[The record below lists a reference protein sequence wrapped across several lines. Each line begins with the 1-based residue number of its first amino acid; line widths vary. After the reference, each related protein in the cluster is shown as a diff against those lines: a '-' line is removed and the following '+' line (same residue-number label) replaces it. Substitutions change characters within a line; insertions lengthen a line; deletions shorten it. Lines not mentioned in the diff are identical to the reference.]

1 MPTRTDA
8 QRLELKDHFRR
19 AANDYNRQS
28 QFRRGAFVRML
39 ELAKEPDLDSFCK
52 KLIVERV
59 KDFFIDFPEFQ
70 DEAINIVY
78 DMCEDQDQEVR
89 IAGYGAI
96 TSVSKVDKS
105 WLMRNADVLVQLL
118 QSDDPREVTV
128 VKRALQ
134 QHVDL
139 DPRGTLQVLCEQ
151 CVLNPADLGDDEE
164 RLLRSRLRSLVLQF
178 LADKYRV
185 CIIRVVKNQE
195 VESILLKGMLE
206 AIPQASPSEVH
217 MIITDILLNLPSL
230 SRGPSQSGSVVL
242 QTLLDAVKLTLEAEQ
257 TDINKLCHLLEEA
270 VRVVTP
276 LSLAAR
282 STSSSFPPL
291 RTQSMHSMPAA
302 DGLQVLKFFA
312 DYSLLDR
319 VPCGAALKVAE
330 CICATCDSTSNPEN
344 KNSASVQFLGL
355 APGLLTMLRRCL
367 PTQRIEVT
375 SRSCHAV
382 LRAIEEQVN
391 VTKEDFS
398 PPPSLAAA
406 LDALIHEIGSMT
418 SDTYTKIT
426 QTADAN
432 TVGSTEARAHQ
443 LPDDAKQAME
453 ISRSLLKAVGN
464 RGHRVRGQDRQTQ
477 TSNGQQGPP
486 HGLESS
492 NFASRILASALP
504 GSRVPSRTRSG
515 LATSSLLN
523 AQALVA
529 DEETSE
535 DAYVDASSQPKKKLK
550 SENRTSFRADS
561 GGSSSLLSRL
571 GAEASTP
578 VKSHSMQSSVSGC
591 VADSSEAYIHANG
604 GGDLLSRITDSAALP
619 IRKGPPRFIT
629 NTNSRGQKP
638 PASAVVGHHGPLRK
652 DISHLSTYGEAQT
665 TLGEKEELRH
675 RARRSSLNEPMGISI
690 LGASSQG
697 EDEIKI
703 RGAAERRKGSDNGAR
718 ALNGGGLSLLARL
731 DTAGGGAPA
740 DHSDGRKRKRAKS

>member
-28 QFRRGAFVRML
+28 QFRRCAFMRML

-118 QSDDPREVTV
+118 QSDDPREVAV

-217 MIITDILLNLPSL
+217 MIVTDILLNLPSL
-230 SRGPSQSGSVVL
+230 SRGPSQSGNAVL
-242 QTLLDAVKLTLEAEQ
+242 QTLLDAVKLSLEAEQ
-257 TDINKLCHLLEEA
+257 TDINKLCQLLEEA

-276 LSLAAR
+276 LSLAAH
-282 STSSSFPPL
+282 STSSGFPPL

-330 CICATCDSTSNPEN
+330 CLCATCDSTSTPEN
-344 KNSASVQFLGL
+344 KNSSSVQFLGL
-355 APGLLTMLRRCL
+355 APGLLIMLRRCL

-382 LRAIEEQVN
+382 LRAIEEQIN
-391 VTKEDFS
+391 VTKEDFL

-418 SDTYTKIT
+418 SDTDTKIT

-432 TVGSTEARAHQ
+432 TVEAMEARAHQ
-443 LPDDAKQAME
+443 LPDDARQAME
-453 ISRSLLKAVGN
+453 ISRNLLKAVGN
-464 RGHRVRGQDRQTQ
+464 RAHRVRGSDRQTQ
-477 TSNGQQGPP
+477 TSNGQQGPS

-504 GSRVPSRTRSG
+504 GSRVPRSG
-515 LATSSLLN
+515 LATSSLPN
-523 AQALVA
+523 AQAMVA
-529 DEETSE
+529 GKETSE
-535 DAYVDASSQPKKKLK
+535 YAYVDASSQPKKKLK
-550 SENRTSFRADS
+550 SENRTSFPGDS

-571 GAEASTP
+571 GPEASAP
-578 VKSHSMQSSVSGC
+578 VKSHYMRSSVSGS
-591 VADSSEAYIHANG
+591 VADNSEAYIHANG

-619 IRKGPPRFIT
+619 IRKGSPRFII

-638 PASAVVGHHGPLRK
+638 PASAVVGLHGPLRK

-675 RARRSSLNEPMGISI
+675 RARRSSLNEPMGMSI
-690 LGASSQG
+690 LGASSQAKG
-697 EDEIKI
+697 EIKI
-703 RGAAERRKGSDNGAR
+703 RGAAERRKGSDNEAR

>member
-28 QFRRGAFVRML
+28 QFRRCAFMRML

-118 QSDDPREVTV
+118 QSDDPREVAV

-217 MIITDILLNLPSL
+217 MIVTDILLNLPSL
-230 SRGPSQSGSVVL
+230 SRGPSQSGNAVL
-242 QTLLDAVKLTLEAEQ
+242 QTLLDAVKLSLEAEQ
-257 TDINKLCHLLEEA
+257 TDINKLCQLLEEA

-276 LSLAAR
+276 LSLATH
-282 STSSSFPPL
+282 STSSGFPPL

-330 CICATCDSTSNPEN
+330 CLCATCDSTSTPEN
-344 KNSASVQFLGL
+344 KNSSSVQFLGL

-382 LRAIEEQVN
+382 LRAIEEQIN
-391 VTKEDFS
+391 VTKEDFL

-418 SDTYTKIT
+418 SDTDTKIT

-432 TVGSTEARAHQ
+432 TVEAMEARAHQ
-443 LPDDAKQAME
+443 LPDDARQAME
-453 ISRSLLKAVGN
+453 ISRKSRVTIHMKKAVN
-464 RGHRVRGQDRQTQ
+464 PIRADLWSRGRVLRF
-477 TSNGQQGPP
+477 
-486 HGLESS
+486 
-492 NFASRILASALP
+492 FAEA
-504 GSRVPSRTRSG
+504 
-515 LATSSLLN
+515 
-523 AQALVA
+523 A
-529 DEETSE
+529 DEEE
-535 DAYVDASSQPKKKLK
+535 KDGDIM
-550 SENRTSFRADS
+550 
-561 GGSSSLLSRL
+561 LLSDLLMDSEPRRRPLLHEVVDEEPCFWTSRRL
-571 GAEASTP
+571 
-578 VKSHSMQSSVSGC
+578 
-591 VADSSEAYIHANG
+591 IHA
-604 GGDLLSRITDSAALP
+604 L
-619 IRKGPPRFIT
+619 
-629 NTNSRGQKP
+629 
-638 PASAVVGHHGPLRK
+638 
-652 DISHLSTYGEAQT
+652 
-665 TLGEKEELRH
+665 
-675 RARRSSLNEPMGISI
+675 
-690 LGASSQG
+690 
-697 EDEIKI
+697 
-703 RGAAERRKGSDNGAR
+703 GSDNVQETALEFSKLKRTRDDADQLGEEGSASEIDWNVQIAR
-718 ALNGGGLSLLARL
+718 F
-731 DTAGGGAPA
+731 
-740 DHSDGRKRKRAKS
+740 

>member
-28 QFRRGAFVRML
+28 QFRRGAFMRML

-52 KLIVERV
+52 KLVAERV

-151 CVLNPADLGDDEE
+151 CVLNPADLVDNED
-164 RLLRSRLRSLVLQF
+164 RLLRSRLRNLVLQF
-178 LADKYRV
+178 LVDKYRV
-185 CIIRVVKNQE
+185 CIIRVVKNRE

-217 MIITDILLNLPSL
+217 MIVTDILLNLPSL
-230 SRGPSQSGSVVL
+230 SRGPSQSGSAVL
-242 QTLLDAVKLTLEAEQ
+242 QTLLDSIKVILDVEQ
-257 TDINKLCHLLEEA
+257 TDVNKLCHLLEEA

-276 LSLAAR
+276 LSLSAR
-282 STSSSFPPL
+282 STSSGLSPL
-291 RTQSMHSMPAA
+291 HTQSMHSMPAA

-319 VPCGAALKVAE
+319 VPCGAALKVVE
-330 CICATCDSTSNPEN
+330 CLCATCDSASTLEN
-344 KNSASVQFLGL
+344 KNSASIQFLGL

-367 PTQRIEVT
+367 PTQGIGVT
-375 SRSCHAV
+375 SHSCHAV
-382 LRAIEEQVN
+382 LRAIEEQIN
-391 VTKEDFS
+391 ATEEGFLS
-398 PPPSLAAA
+398 PSLAAA
-406 LDALIHEIGSMT
+406 LDALIHEIDSMT
-418 SDTYTKIT
+418 SDADTKII
-426 QTADAN
+426 QTADAK
-432 TVGSTEARAHQ
+432 TVKSMSTRAHQ
-443 LPDDAKQAME
+443 LPDDARQAME
-453 ISRSLLKAVGN
+453 LSRSLSKVVGN
-464 RGHRVRGQDRQTQ
+464 RGHRVRDPDRQTQ
-477 TSNGQQGPP
+477 TSNGQQGLP

-492 NFASRILASALP
+492 NFASRILASTLP

-515 LATSSLLN
+515 LAASSLSN
-523 AQALVA
+523 AQAMVA
-529 DEETSE
+529 GKDMGE
-535 DAYVDASSQPKKKLK
+535 DVYDASSQPKKKLK
-550 SENRTSFRADS
+550 SENRTSFPGDS

-571 GAEASTP
+571 GQEASAP
-578 VKSHSMQSSVSGC
+578 VQSHSLQLSTSGS
-591 VADSSEAYIHANG
+591 VADDSETYIRANG
-604 GGDLLSRITDSAALP
+604 NGDLLSRITDSAALP
-619 IRKGPPRFIT
+619 IRKGSPHFIIKP
-629 NTNSRGQKP
+629 NSRGQKP
-638 PASAVVGHHGPLRK
+638 PASAVVGLHGPLRK
-652 DISHLSTYGEAQT
+652 DILHLSTYGEVQT

-675 RARRSSLNEPMGISI
+675 RARRSSPNEPMGISI
-690 LGASSQG
+690 LGTSSQAEG
-697 EDEIKI
+697 EIKI
-703 RGAAERRKGSDNGAR
+703 RGAAERRKGSNNEAR

-731 DTAGGGAPA
+731 DAGGGAPA